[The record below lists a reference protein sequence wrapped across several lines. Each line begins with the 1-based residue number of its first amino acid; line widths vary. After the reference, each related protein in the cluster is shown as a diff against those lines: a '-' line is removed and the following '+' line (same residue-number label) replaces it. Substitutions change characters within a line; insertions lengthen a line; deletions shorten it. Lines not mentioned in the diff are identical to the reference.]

1 MSMAFLS
8 VPLVV
13 FLLFVA
19 PLWLWLHY
27 RSKRQV
33 GEGLSGDD
41 IQKLQELAERAE
53 QLQRRVGSLE
63 RILDAEV
70 PEWRRNNG

>member
-33 GEGLSGDD
+33 GQGLSGDD
-41 IQKLQELAERAE
+41 YEQLHALAERASS
-53 QLQRRVGSLE
+53 LQKRIDTLE
-63 RILDAEV
+63 RILDAES
-70 PEWRRNNG
+70 PQWRQR